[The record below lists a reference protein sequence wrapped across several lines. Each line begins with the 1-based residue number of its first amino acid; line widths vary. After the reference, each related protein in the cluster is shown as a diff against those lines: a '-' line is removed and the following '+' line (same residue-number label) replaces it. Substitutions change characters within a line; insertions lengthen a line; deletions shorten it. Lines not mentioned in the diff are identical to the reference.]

1 MQRHQT
7 EVLVIGGGATGT
19 GVLRDLVMRGFDAI
33 LVEQRD
39 ITHGTTGRFHGLL
52 HSGGRYVVKD
62 PEAAVE
68 CIEENR
74 VLRRIMP
81 HCLED
86 TSGFFVV
93 TPWDD
98 EAYVP
103 DFLEGCRKAGI
114 PVEEVPVSEALR
126 REPYL
131 NPRISHVFEVPDASA
146 DAFLAAIST
155 IESAREYGGR
165 FLPYHQVETL
175 IREGD
180 RVVGARCRD
189 LVAGEDVVIS
199 ADIVVNATGAWA
211 GRVAATAG
219 IEFVVQA
226 GKGTMVAMNH
236 RMLNT
241 VVNRCKMPSDGDII
255 VPIHTVA
262 VIGTTDEGVPDPE
275 KFAVEPWEVE
285 RMLEEGEKLVPG
297 ISKMRVLRA
306 WAGVRPLYQ
315 EEAAADTRDVT
326 RAYALLDHA
335 TRDGVEGFVTI
346 TGGKWCTFRQMAEV
360 TVDAVCRKLGVD
372 RPCRTHL
379 EPLPDRRN
387 LQTYHWLGERL
398 ARVEKEEAYGDL
410 VCECELATR
419 ADVVRSIVEV
429 GARTIDD
436 IRRDVRLG
444 MGPCQGGWCVPR
456 VTGLLHDYRPRPVA
470 DANVALRDFLQER
483 WKGLLPVVWGDQ
495 LRQARL
501 DDLIFQSLL
510 HVPALPG
517 PESSPLGPTMYEP
530 PTDTTPVTAPT
541 AGTETGAELPVVAGV
556 DRDVIVVGA
565 GLGGLTAACHA
576 ASAGAS
582 TTVLTKGW
590 GTLLWHTGAIDVLGY
605 LPGSDE
611 PVANPRE
618 AIVRLTAERPD
629 HPYALVGVE
638 AVEEAVEWIRRL
650 AEGAGYPL
658 VGSLDRNLLLPT
670 GLGAA
675 RPTCLAPFTM
685 AAGDLRRTDPM
696 LIVGLER
703 FGDLYPRLVADN
715 ISARGVEAEGVV
727 VTVPTAKR
735 RRFLTAQ
742 ILASLFDQEP
752 FRDEVIRA
760 VRATGRHAP
769 RIGFPAVLGLHR
781 SREAVTHLS
790 EALEAEIFE
799 IPTTPPSV
807 PGLRLQTIIRRAIVS
822 AGGRVLDNAAASRL
836 EETADGRLAI
846 LTEAPARHQRHLA
859 TSAVLATGG
868 LLGGGI
874 RGASDG
880 SLAETVAGLAVD
892 GPTSRQDWFD
902 RRFVGDSEH
911 PVFRAGVRAGR
922 DLAADGGPANV
933 FVAGGLLAGCDPI
946 RELSLEGVALATGLV
961 AGRAAAR
968 AAQAQGAAP

>member
-19 GVLRDLVMRGFDAI
+19 GVLRDLAMRGFDTI

-86 TSGFFVV
+86 TGGFFVV

-98 EAYVP
+98 EDYVP
-103 DFLEGCRKAGI
+103 KFLEGCEKAGI
-114 PVEEVPVSEALR
+114 PVDEIPVTEALR

-131 NPRISHVFEVPDASA
+131 NPKITHCFEVPDAAA
-146 DAFLAAIST
+146 DAFLAALST
-155 IESAREYGGR
+155 IESAREHGGR

-175 IREGD
+175 IRQGD

-189 LVAGEDVVIS
+189 LVNGEEVEIS
-199 ADIVVNATGAWA
+199 ADMVVNATGAWA

-236 RMLNT
+236 RVLNT

-255 VPIHTVA
+255 VPIRTVA

-275 KFAVEPWEVE
+275 KFAVEPWEVDL
-285 RMLEEGEKLVPG
+285 MLQEGEKLVPG

-335 TRDGVEGFVTI
+335 TRDGVEGFLTI

-360 TVDAVCRKLGVD
+360 AVDAVCHKLGVD
-372 RPCRTHL
+372 RPGRTHL

-387 LQTYHWLGERL
+387 RKNFHWLGERL
-398 ARVEKEEAYGDL
+398 ARIEREETYGQL

-436 IRRDVRLG
+436 VRRDVRLG
-444 MGPCQGGWCVPR
+444 MGPCQGGWCIPR
-456 VTGLLHDYRPRPVA
+456 VTGLLHEYRSRPVV

-517 PESSPLGPTMYEP
+517 PPSSPLGPTMYEP
-530 PTDTTPVTAPT
+530 STDTTPVTTPT
-541 AGTETGAELPVVAGV
+541 KEGELEVARPTVAGV
-556 DRDVIVVGA
+556 DRDVVVIGA
-565 GLGGLTAACHA
+565 GLAGLTAAWHA
-576 ASAGAS
+576 ASAGGS
-582 TTVLTKGW
+582 TAVLTKGW
-590 GTLLWHTGAIDVLGY
+590 GTLLWHTGTVDVLGY
-605 LPGSDE
+605 LPGTDS
-611 PVANPRE
+611 PVDDPGRA
-618 AIVRLTAERPD
+618 VGRLIADHPD
-629 HPYALVGVE
+629 HPYALVGLE
-638 AVEEAVEWIRRL
+638 AVEEAVSWLQRL
-650 AEGAGYPL
+650 ATDAGYPL
-658 VGSLDRNLLLPT
+658 LGSLDENFLLPT

-685 AAGDLRRTDPM
+685 AAGDLRRPEPM
-696 LIVGLER
+696 LIVGIDG
-703 FGDLYPRLVADN
+703 FGDLYPSLAADN
-715 ISARGVEAEGVV
+715 IASRGIEAEGVT
-727 VTVPTAKR
+727 VTVPAAKR
-735 RRFLTAQ
+735 RRFLTGQ
-742 ILASLFDQEP
+742 ILASMFDQEA
-752 FRDEVIRA
+752 FRREVIEA
-760 VRATGRHAP
+760 IRATGRHAP
-769 RIGFPAVLGLHR
+769 RIGFPAVLGLQRPREVLDHL
-781 SREAVTHLS
+781 SRELD
-790 EALEAEIFE
+790 AEIFE
-799 IPTTPPSV
+799 IPTVPPSI
-807 PGLRLQTIIRRAIVS
+807 PGLRLQTIMRRAI
-822 AGGRVLDNAAASRL
+822 ADLGGRVVDNAEVTRVEPAGDRRL
-836 EETADGRLAI
+836 GVI
-846 LTEAPARHQRHLA
+846 TEAPTRYQRHLA
-859 TSAVLATGG
+859 TSVVLATGG

-880 SLAETVAGLAVD
+880 SLTEVVAGLPLD
-892 GPTSRQDWFD
+892 GPSSRQDWFD

-911 PVFRAGVRAGR
+911 PVFRAGVRVGPELVAGR
-922 DLAADGGPANV
+922 NANL
-933 FVAGGLLAGCDPI
+933 FVAGGLLAGADPV
-946 RELSLEGVALATGLV
+946 RELSLEGIALATGMV

-968 AAQAQGAAP
+968 AVYRTGAAT